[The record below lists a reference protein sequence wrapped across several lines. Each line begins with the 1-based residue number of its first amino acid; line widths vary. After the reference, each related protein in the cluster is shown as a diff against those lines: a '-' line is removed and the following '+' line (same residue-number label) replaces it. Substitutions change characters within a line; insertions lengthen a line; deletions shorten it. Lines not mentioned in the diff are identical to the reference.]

1 MWFHLIFVILFVN
14 RVLLN
19 ENFSHLIDTGFFY
32 FHICK
37 DTEQALFK
45 KQLGSILPQ
54 FTNDGGKKVLDF
66 GSGPG
71 IMSVFFD
78 NYVGV
83 DSDQSRI
90 AMASRAFPEK
100 EFLQID
106 MITPYGGAMPFE
118 NHTFDLILFNDCI
131 HHISN
136 TNFHFILKEI
146 DRILK
151 PDGMILVREPNRNT
165 TWATY
170 LITELLENGDYVR
183 NSQEYMGLF
192 PNYLVMYEKHH
203 YEYIRDYVV
212 LGFKKNPMSDDR
224 ILEWSYVGS
233 IRKVMSG
240 AVFLYIILYVLDFI
254 MQIVENKNTIHTT
267 IDSILIISQS

>member
-1 MWFHLIFVILFVN
+1 MNPSSNLMWIHLFFVVLFVN

-32 FHICK
+32 FHVCK
-37 DTEQALFK
+37 DCEQALFK

-54 FTNDGGKKVLDF
+54 FTNDGAKKVLDF

-83 DSDQSRI
+83 DSDKSRI
-90 AMASRAFPEK
+90 ATASRAFPEK

-106 MITPYGGAMPFE
+106 MITPYSGRLPFE
-118 NHTFDLILFNDCI
+118 NHTFDLVLFNDCI

-136 TNFHFILKEI
+136 TDFHFILKEI
-146 DRILK
+146 DIILK
-151 PDGMILVREPNRNT
+151 HDGMILMREPNRNT

-183 NSQEYMGLF
+183 NSQEYAALF
-192 PNYLVMYEKHH
+192 PNYLQMYEKHH
-203 YEYIRDYVV
+203 YEYIRDYVL
-212 LGFKKNPMSDDR
+212 LGFRKNPIGDDP
-224 ILEWSYVGS
+224 ILEWSYVGWM
-233 IRKVMSG
+233 RKVLSG
-240 AVFLYIILYVLDFI
+240 AVFLYIFVYFYICVLYIWKCL
-254 MQIVENKNTIHTT
+254 K
-267 IDSILIISQS
+267 

>member
-1 MWFHLIFVILFVN
+1 MNPRSNLMWIHLVFVILFVN

-19 ENFSHLIDTGFFY
+19 ENFTGIIDTGFFY
-32 FHICK
+32 FHVCK
-37 DTEQALFK
+37 DCEQALFQK
-45 KQLGSILPQ
+45 HLGSILPQ
-54 FTNDGGKKVLDF
+54 FTNDGAKKVLDF

-90 AMASRAFPEK
+90 AMASQAFPEK
-100 EFLQID
+100 EFVHID
-106 MITPYGGAMPFE
+106 MITPYSGILPFE
-118 NHTFDLILFNDCI
+118 NHTFELVLFNDCI

-165 TWATY
+165 TPATY

-183 NSQEYMGLF
+183 NSQEYTALF
-192 PNYLVMYEKHH
+192 PNYLQMYEKHH
-203 YEYIRDYVV
+203 YEYIRDYVL
-212 LGFKKNPMSDDR
+212 LGFRKNLIGDEP

-233 IRKVMSG
+233 IRKFMSG
-240 AVFLYIILYVLDFI
+240 AVFLYIIIYVYWMLLY
-254 MQIVENKNTIHTT
+254 K
-267 IDSILIISQS
+267 

>member
-1 MWFHLIFVILFVN
+1 MNPRSNLMWIHLIFVVLFVN

-19 ENFSHLIDTGFFY
+19 ENFSDIRDTGFFY
-32 FHICK
+32 FHVCK
-37 DTEQALFK
+37 DCEQALFQ

-54 FTNDGGKKVLDF
+54 FTGGGKKVLDF

-83 DSDQSRI
+83 DSDKSRI

-106 MITPYGGAMPFE
+106 MITPYSGRLPFE
-118 NHTFDLILFNDCI
+118 NDTFDLVLFNDCI

-136 TNFHFILKEI
+136 TDFYFILKEI

-151 PDGMILVREPNRNT
+151 PYGMILVREPNRNT
-165 TWATY
+165 SLATY

-183 NSQEYMGLF
+183 NGPEYAALF
-192 PNYLVMYEKHH
+192 PNYLQMYEKRH

-212 LGFKKNPMSDDR
+212 LGFRKNEMGDDP
-224 ILEWSYVGS
+224 ILEWSYVGWM
-233 IRKVMSG
+233 RKLMSG
-240 AVFLYIILYVLDFI
+240 AVFLYIILYVYYIFGN
-254 MQIVENKNTIHTT
+254 V
-267 IDSILIISQS
+267 

>member
-1 MWFHLIFVILFVN
+1 MWIHLVFVILFVN

-19 ENFSHLIDTGFFY
+19 ENFTGIIDTGFFY
-32 FHICK
+32 FHVCK
-37 DTEQALFK
+37 DCEQALFQK
-45 KQLGSILPQ
+45 HLGSILPQ
-54 FTNDGGKKVLDF
+54 FTNDGAKKVLDF

-90 AMASRAFPEK
+90 AMASWAFPEK

-106 MITPYGGAMPFE
+106 MITPYSGRLPFE
-118 NHTFDLILFNDCI
+118 NGTLDLVLFNDCI

-136 TNFHFILKEI
+136 TDFHFILKEI

-151 PDGMILVREPNRNT
+151 HEGMILVREPNRNT
-165 TWATY
+165 SLATY

-183 NSQEYMGLF
+183 NSQEYAALF
-192 PNYLVMYEKHH
+192 PNYLQMYEKHH

-212 LGFKKNPMSDDR
+212 LGFRKNLICDDP
-224 ILEWSYVGS
+224 ILEWSYVGWM
-233 IRKVMSG
+233 RTWMNMG
-240 AVFLYIILYVLDFI
+240 VFSYIILYVYWMLLY
-254 MQIVENKNTIHTT
+254 K
-267 IDSILIISQS
+267 

>member
-1 MWFHLIFVILFVN
+1 MNPRSNLMWIHLVFVVLFVN

-19 ENFSHLIDTGFFY
+19 ENFTGIIDTGFFY
-32 FHICK
+32 FHVCK
-37 DTEQALFK
+37 DCEQALFQ
-45 KQLGSILPQ
+45 KQLESILPQ

-78 NYVGV
+78 NYVGI
-83 DSDQSRI
+83 DSDHSRI

-100 EFLQID
+100 EFVHID
-106 MITPYGGAMPFE
+106 MITPYGGTLPFE
-118 NHTFDLILFNDCI
+118 NDTFDLVLFNDCI

-136 TNFHFILKEI
+136 TDFHFILKEI

-151 PDGMILVREPNRNT
+151 HEGMILVREPNRNT
-165 TWATY
+165 SWATY

-183 NSQEYMGLF
+183 NGPEYAALF
-192 PNYLVMYEKHH
+192 PNYLQMYEKHH

-212 LGFKKNPMSDDR
+212 LVFRKNLIGDEP
-224 ILEWSYVGS
+224 ILEWSYVGWM
-233 IRKVMSG
+233 RKFMSG
-240 AVFLYIILYVLDFI
+240 AVFLYIILYVYWMLLC
-254 MQIVENKNTIHTT
+254 K
-267 IDSILIISQS
+267 

>member
-1 MWFHLIFVILFVN
+1 MNSHSHLMWIHLIFVVLFVN

-19 ENFSHLIDTGFFY
+19 ENFSHLINTGFFY
-32 FHICK
+32 FHVCK
-37 DTEQALFK
+37 DCEQALFK
-45 KQLGSILPQ
+45 KQLGSVLPQ
-54 FTNDGGKKVLDF
+54 FTNDGAKKVLDF

-106 MITPYGGAMPFE
+106 MITPYGGRLPFE
-118 NHTFDLILFNDCI
+118 NHTFDLVLFNDCI

-136 TNFHFILKEI
+136 TDFHFILKEI

-151 PDGMILVREPNRNT
+151 PDGLILVREPNRNT

-170 LITELLENGDYVR
+170 IITELLENGDYVR
-183 NSQEYMGLF
+183 NSQEYVELF
-192 PNYLVMYEKHH
+192 PNYLVMYEKRH

-212 LGFKKNPMSDDR
+212 LGFRKNQMVHQD
-224 ILEWSYVGS
+224 ILQWSYVNYQRQIMVYFVFSYMWGYF
-233 IRKVMSG
+233 IRC
-240 AVFLYIILYVLDFI
+240 I
-254 MQIVENKNTIHTT
+254 M
-267 IDSILIISQS
+267 